1 MVDFRG
7 SMIPLI
13 SLSRIFEVP
22 DFNEEDESETEI
34 IVIHKGDR
42 LAALAV
48 DEFIGQ
54 NEIVLKNL
62 GKYLPQI
69 KGISGATILG
79 DGQVALI
86 LDPNG
91 MGEDIKVI
99 VFKLGSEEYGIEV
112 DKVQTIERMLPITR
126 VPKTYTFVRG
136 VINLRGVVIPVID
149 LRGRFGLPETEYT
162 DQTRIIIVVV
172 GEMEVGFIV
181 DSANDVIDLN
191 RDRIETPP
199 EVVGGIKARYLDG
212 VAKIG
217 DDRLLIMLNLSEV
230 LKKSEIIQLESLEE

>member
-1 MVDFRG
+1 
-7 SMIPLI
+7 
-13 SLSRIFEVP
+13 
-22 DFNEEDESETEI
+22 
-34 IVIHKGDR
+34 
-42 LAALAV
+42 
-48 DEFIGQ
+48 
-54 NEIVLKNL
+54 
-62 GKYLPQI
+62 
-69 KGISGATILG
+69 
-79 DGQVALI
+79 
-86 LDPNG
+86 

-99 VFKLGSEEYGIEV
+99 VFKLGIEEYGIEV

-149 LRGRFGLPETEYT
+149 LRGRFGLPESEYT